1 MLKRDPLKT
10 SFLFLMIAFLIL
22 FAAGS
27 FAAYIQKNEAEVRS
41 ETIDISNS
49 NVIRV
54 PDSNKPVPNPDE
66 GTLVLW
72 TKQNIEVFDQFRDAR
87 DYIIFFTAT
96 NLQGLR
102 IAYNIAEERFEA
114 GMPILATPKINIF
127 DRADHQFVYTWKKGV
142 EQALYLDGQKV
153 RSSSFTPISTT
164 EIIGM
169 SIADIEQYDEADI
182 EGIEIANY
190 DRYMTAEDLRR
201 I

>member
-1 MLKRDPLKT
+1 MTKRDPLRT
-10 SFLFLMIAFLIL
+10 SFMFLMIAFLVV

-27 FAAYIQKNEAEVRS
+27 FVAYLQKQDIEVRS
-41 ETIDISNS
+41 ETLDISNS

-54 PDSNKPVPNPDE
+54 PDSNQPVPNPDE

-72 TKQNIEVFDQFRDAR
+72 TKQNIEIFDQFRDAR

-114 GMPILATPKINIF
+114 GMPLLATPKINIF
-127 DRADHQFVYTWKKGV
+127 DKADHQFVYTWKKGV

-153 RSSSFTPISTT
+153 RSSSFTPISTSD
-164 EIIGM
+164 IVGM

-182 EGIEIANY
+182 AGIEVAHY
-190 DRYMTAEDLRR
+190 DRYMTAEELNK